1 MKYPTVIINGISVR
15 VDSEGRY
22 NLNDLHIAAIS
33 NGEATASQK
42 PSKFI
47 RSAQIKR
54 FISAL
59 AKGQKCPLEQNQPIK
74 IIKGGDN
81 PGIWG
86 VELLVIRYAAWL
98 NPDFEIQVYNTF
110 RDAVLTGMSLISKL
124 NRLDML
130 IESEKKDISDCARKM
145 NQWGAGGRK
154 RLLNE
159 ARKKLKSEV
168 QISLLETN

>member
-1 MKYPTVIINGISVR
+1 M
-15 VDSEGRY
+15 
-22 NLNDLHIAAIS
+22 
-33 NGEATASQK
+33 
-42 PSKFI
+42 
-47 RSAQIKR
+47 
-54 FISAL
+54 
-59 AKGQKCPLEQNQPIK
+59 EQNQPLK